1 MIRRPTRSTR
11 TDTLF
16 PSATCFRSEEG
27 VGLGEVLGPDRD
39 RKTVEPGEGAFL
51 RRHEGHRLALLLQ
64 TQRRAVP
71 GLAEHHV
78 VLHEAVDLAVGV
90 IPELLDPGLVL
101 DRELGDA
108 LPDRKSTRLN
118 SSH

>member
-1 MIRRPTRSTR
+1 MRIS
-11 TDTLF
+11 DWSSDVCSSDL
-16 PSATCFRSEEG
+16 
-27 VGLGEVLGPDRD
+27 
-39 RKTVEPGEGAFL
+39 
-51 RRHEGHRLALLLQ
+51 RLALLLQ

-108 LPDRKSTRLN
+108 LPDAPHVLFVLVGVEHAVGGNLAGGLPVEPDAGPHGVRPAHRHALPHRPTEAT
-118 SSH
+118 